1 MKWSWRNWRSK
12 SSQETALSHFVY
24 HSVLHPQTE
33 EMPHHWQKL
42 RVEESLFRTHL
53 PFTILQP
60 CAYMQNLD
68 IHWPGMRT
76 HRNKSGCPMHLRP

>member
-1 MKWSWRNWRSK
+1 MAMEAAR
-12 SSQETALSHFVY
+12 TAGVKRFVY

-42 RVEESLFRTHL
+42 RVEEEIFRGGL

-60 CAYMQNLD
+60 CAYMQNVVAYLD
-68 IHWPGMRT
+68 DIVMKGRYVVPYSIRGSIRA
-76 HRNKSGCPMHLRP
+76 C